1 MKINVTPIQDVKVGD
16 KILSTAD
23 GMIWEVD
30 ALLQDNHHCYVLAL
44 VRDER
49 GVRLYDNHL
58 LGKHA
63 LMDVVEQ

>member
-1 MKINVTPIQDVKVGD
+1 MKINVPPIQDVKTGG

-23 GMIWEVD
+23 GMVWKVE
-30 ALLQDNHHCYVLAL
+30 ALLQDNHHCYVLVL

-58 LGKHA
+58 LRKHA
-63 LMDVVEQ
+63 LMDVV